1 MKEETSE
8 VLYLQDQDTF
18 ERTLQLLNDD
28 NVMVLPCDTIYG
40 LCAKMGP
47 AEQKIRELKKRDEGK
62 PFLVLATLDQAKELC
77 YVPKLISDVW
87 PAPLTAI
94 LNSKDGGTLAIR
106 VPSDPFLQAILEALG
121 NPIYSTSVNESGY
134 QSLTNIMDIIIAY
147 KDRVPAFVVD
157 SNLQGTIPSTLINVT
172 TIPYTI
178 IREGKYDASK
188 IVEQSKVLSETKN

>member
-8 VLYLQDQDTF
+8 VLYQQDQNTF
-18 ERTLQLLNDD
+18 ERTLQLLKDD

-62 PFLVLATLDQAKELC
+62 PFLVLATLNQAKELC

-121 NPIYSTSVNESGY
+121 HPIYSTSVNESGY
-134 QSLTNIMDIIIAY
+134 QSLTNIMDIILAY

>member
-18 ERTLQLLNDD
+18 ERTLQVLNDD